1 MPRHRP
7 SHEPPSPRDPLSR
20 KRDPLTLK
28 KVAAFWFP
36 LALTWLMMALEGPI
50 LAAIVARL
58 VEPKV
63 NLAAHGVAIAI
74 AIIIEAPVIMIMSA
88 STALVGDRA
97 TFLRL
102 RNFIYLLN
110 TAITVVMA
118 ALLFTPGMDCITRD
132 LIGLP
137 DRVADL
143 VHTALVVL
151 LPWPAAIGY
160 RRFYQGL
167 LIANGQTRRVAFGTA
182 IRLGT
187 MCVVGFGFYFA
198 LDLPGAIVSAA
209 ALTAG
214 VTIEAVA
221 ARLMAADAV
230 TGLLSGNARKNNSR
244 PEGYTYREIGRFY
257 WPLALTSTISLAV
270 HPMVTFFVGQG
281 RFPLESLA
289 VIPVVNALVFIFR
302 ALGLSFQ
309 ETVIALLGEK
319 AENYRLLKQFGLI
332 LGTVTTLTLGTIVFS
347 PLSTV
352 WFESISGLSPE
363 LARFALTPARILVVI
378 PPLSVLLSLQRAVLV
393 KMQHTVPVTWATCIE
408 VSGVLGVLYVTIEMA
423 GMVGAVG
430 AAIALLAGRIGGNT
444 FLLRPCRDATRSRPP
459 EAPDK

>member
-1 MPRHRP
+1 
-7 SHEPPSPRDPLSR
+7 
-20 KRDPLTLK
+20 
-28 KVAAFWFP
+28 VAF
-36 LALTWLMMALEGPI
+36 
-50 LAAIVARL
+50 
-58 VEPKV
+58 
-63 NLAAHGVAIAI
+63 AI

-88 STALVGDRA
+88 STALARDRA

-102 RNFIYLLN
+102 RNFTYLLN
-110 TAITVVMA
+110 TAITVVLV
-118 ALLFTPGMDCITRD
+118 ALLFTPGMDWITRD

-137 DRVADL
+137 DHVADL
-143 VHTALVVL
+143 VHRALLVL

-167 LIANGQTRRVAFGTA
+167 LIANGQTRRVACGTA

-187 MCVVGFGFYFA
+187 MCVVGFGFYFG

-209 ALTAG
+209 ALSAG
-214 VTIEAVA
+214 VTVEAVA
-221 ARLMAADAV
+221 ARLMAVGAV
-230 TGLLSGNARKNNSR
+230 TRLLSGAAQKESPQPR
-244 PEGYTYREIGRFY
+244 GYTYREIGKFY

-309 ETVIALLGEK
+309 ETAIALLGDR
-319 AENYRLLKQFGLI
+319 AENYRLLKRFGFI
-332 LGTVTTLTLGTIVFS
+332 LGTATTVALATIVFS
-347 PLSTV
+347 PLSKI

-363 LARFALTPARILVVI
+363 LARFALMPARILVVI
-378 PPLSVLLSLQRAVLV
+378 PPLSVLLSLQRAVMV
-393 KMQHTVPVTWATCIE
+393 KMKRTVPVTWATCIE
-408 VSGVLGVLYVTIEMA
+408 VSGVLGMLYVTIEMA
-423 GMVGAVG
+423 GMIGAVG

-444 FLLRPCRDATRSRPP
+444 FLLRPCKKATESRNGS
-459 EAPDK
+459 APTK

>member
-1 MPRHRP
+1 MPRDRHIQEHP
-7 SHEPPSPRDPLSR
+7 NP
-20 KRDPLTLK
+20 RDPLTLGR
-28 KVAAFWFP
+28 VAAFWFP
-36 LALTWLMMALEGPI
+36 LALTWLMMALEGPV

-58 VEPKV
+58 AEPKA

-88 STALVGDRA
+88 STALARDRS

-102 RNFIYLLN
+102 RNFTYLLN

-151 LPWPAAIGY
+151 LPWPATIGY

-167 LIANGQTRRVAFGTA
+167 LIASGQTRRVAFGTA

-187 MCVVGFGFYFA
+187 MCAVGFGFYFG

-209 ALTAG
+209 ALSAG
-214 VTIEAVA
+214 VTVEAFA
-221 ARLMAADAV
+221 ARIMAADAV
-230 TGLLSGNARKNNSR
+230 RAVLSGSAPRDDHR
-244 PEGYTYREIGRFY
+244 PEGYSYREIGRFY
-257 WPLALTSTISLAV
+257 APLALTSTISLAV

-309 ETVIALLGEK
+309 ETVIALLGKE
-319 AENYRLLKQFGLI
+319 AENYRLLKRFGFI
-332 LGTVTTLTLGTIVFS
+332 LGTTTTLALGTIVFT
-347 PLSTV
+347 PLSTI

-363 LARFALTPARILVVI
+363 LVRFALAPARILVVI
-378 PPLSVLLSLQRAVLV
+378 PALSVLLSLQRAVMV
-393 KMQHTVPVTWATCIE
+393 KMERTVPVTWATCIE
-408 VSGVLGVLYVTIEMA
+408 VSGVLGVLYVTIEIV

-444 FLLRPCRDATRSRPP
+444 FLLRPCRNATRSRPP
-459 EAPDK
+459 AAPTG